1 MPLVKDGK
9 IATDLFVHVADG
21 AELPGDGAIL
31 VPAARFLEDPEA
43 VAEARRQGRRDLAE
57 QSRSSTI
64 SCRISIGSPRS
75 RWCFRRFRDGRAYS
89 QARLLRE
96 RHGYDGEL
104 RATGQV
110 LRDQFVFMLRA
121 GFDAFEVKKDSRRR
135 GVRRDR
141 EALFGVLPADRRWPR
156 HRAQSADA
164 AASFGECRPVSTIAH
179 QAMIAEAAT
188 VSPAQA
194 LDRALRDASPAEVIE
209 AALKTVGREHLALVS
224 SFGTESAALLKVM
237 ADVDPAIPVVF
248 LDTGWLFEET
258 LAYRDT
264 LIATLGLSD
273 VRSIKP
279 LEETLSR
286 EDPDRELWFSD
297 PDACCRI
304 RKVEPLARALKPFS
318 AWINGR
324 KRFQGG
330 ARAEIPV
337 VEDDGARLKF
347 NPFANVS
354 REEIE
359 AIYKLAKLPPH
370 PLVASG
376 YLSVGCM
383 PCTSRTAPGED
394 ARAGRW
400 RGQAKT
406 ECGIHTTKTS

>member
-1 MPLVKDGK
+1 MIVQH
-9 IATDLFVHVADG
+9 A
-21 AELPGDGAIL
+21 
-31 VPAARFLEDPEA
+31 
-43 VAEARRQGRRDLAE
+43 LA
-57 QSRSSTI
+57 
-64 SCRISIGSPRS
+64 
-75 RWCFRRFRDGRAYS
+75 
-89 QARLLRE
+89 
-96 RHGYDGEL
+96 
-104 RATGQV
+104 
-110 LRDQFVFMLRA
+110 
-121 GFDAFEVKKDSRRR
+121 
-135 GVRRDR
+135 
-141 EALFGVLPADRRWPR
+141 
-156 HRAQSADA
+156 ADA
-164 AASFGECRPVSTIAH
+164 AILHS
-179 QAMIAEAAT
+179 
-188 VSPAQA
+188 AQT
-194 LDRALRDASPAEVIE
+194 LDHTLRDASPAHVIE
-209 AALKTVGREHLALVS
+209 TALKTVGREQLALVS

-237 ADVDPAIPVVF
+237 ADVDPGIPVVF

-264 LIATLGLSD
+264 LIATLGLRD

-330 ARAEIPV
+330 ARAKMPV
-337 VEDDGARLKF
+337 VEDDGAKLKF

-383 PCTSRTAPGED
+383 PCSSRTAPGED

-400 RGQAKT
+400 RGKGKT
-406 ECGIHTTKTS
+406 ECGIHTMKTS

>member
-1 MPLVKDGK
+1 VTALAHQLLPQRTAL
-9 IATDLFVHVADG
+9 
-21 AELPGDGAIL
+21 ELPS
-31 VPAARFLEDPEA
+31 
-43 VAEARRQGRRDLAE
+43 AEE
-57 QSRSSTI
+57 
-64 SCRISIGSPRS
+64 
-75 RWCFRRFRDGRAYS
+75 
-89 QARLLRE
+89 
-96 RHGYDGEL
+96 
-104 RATGQV
+104 
-110 LRDQFVFMLRA
+110 
-121 GFDAFEVKKDSRRR
+121 
-135 GVRRDR
+135 
-141 EALFGVLPADRRWPR
+141 
-156 HRAQSADA
+156 
-164 AASFGECRPVSTIAH
+164 
-179 QAMIAEAAT
+179 
-188 VSPAQA
+188 
-194 LDRALRDASPAEVIE
+194 LDRALRNASPAEVIA
-209 AALKTVGREHLALVS
+209 AALRTVGRDRLAVVS

-264 LIATLGLSD
+264 LIATLGLRD

-304 RKVEPLARALKPFS
+304 RKVEPLARALAPFS

-330 ARAEIPV
+330 FRTAIPV
-337 VEDDGARLKF
+337 VEDDGVRLKF

-359 AIYKLAKLPPH
+359 AIYALAKLPPH
-370 PLVASG
+370 PLAASG

-383 PCTSRTAPGED
+383 PCTSRASPDED

-400 RGQAKT
+400 RGRPKT
-406 ECGIHTTKTS
+406 ECGIHTIKTS

>member
-1 MPLVKDGK
+1 VTALAHQLLPQRTAL
-9 IATDLFVHVADG
+9 
-21 AELPGDGAIL
+21 ELPS
-31 VPAARFLEDPEA
+31 
-43 VAEARRQGRRDLAE
+43 AEE
-57 QSRSSTI
+57 
-64 SCRISIGSPRS
+64 
-75 RWCFRRFRDGRAYS
+75 
-89 QARLLRE
+89 
-96 RHGYDGEL
+96 
-104 RATGQV
+104 
-110 LRDQFVFMLRA
+110 
-121 GFDAFEVKKDSRRR
+121 
-135 GVRRDR
+135 
-141 EALFGVLPADRRWPR
+141 
-156 HRAQSADA
+156 
-164 AASFGECRPVSTIAH
+164 
-179 QAMIAEAAT
+179 
-188 VSPAQA
+188 
-194 LDRALRDASPAEVIE
+194 LDRALRNASPAEVI
-209 AALKTVGREHLALVS
+209 ASALQTVGRDRLAVVS

-264 LIATLGLSD
+264 LIATLGLRD

-304 RKVEPLARALKPFS
+304 RKVEPLARALAPFS

-330 ARAEIPV
+330 FRTAIPV
-337 VEDDGARLKF
+337 VEDDGVRLKF

-359 AIYKLAKLPPH
+359 AIYALAKLPPH
-370 PLVASG
+370 PLAASG

-383 PCTSRTAPGED
+383 PCTSRASPDED

-400 RGQAKT
+400 RGRPKT
-406 ECGIHTTKTS
+406 ECGIHTIKTS

>member
-1 MPLVKDGK
+1 M
-9 IATDLFVHVADG
+9 
-21 AELPGDGAIL
+21 
-31 VPAARFLEDPEA
+31 
-43 VAEARRQGRRDLAE
+43 
-57 QSRSSTI
+57 
-64 SCRISIGSPRS
+64 
-75 RWCFRRFRDGRAYS
+75 
-89 QARLLRE
+89 
-96 RHGYDGEL
+96 
-104 RATGQV
+104 
-110 LRDQFVFMLRA
+110 
-121 GFDAFEVKKDSRRR
+121 
-135 GVRRDR
+135 
-141 EALFGVLPADRRWPR
+141 
-156 HRAQSADA
+156 
-164 AASFGECRPVSTIAH
+164 
-179 QAMIAEAAT
+179 
-188 VSPAQA
+188 
-194 LDRALRDASPAEVIE
+194 
-209 AALKTVGREHLALVS
+209 S

-237 ADVDPAIPVVF
+237 ADVDPAIPVIF

-264 LIATLGLSD
+264 LIAALGLRD

-279 LEETLSR
+279 LEEALSR
-286 EDPDRELWFSD
+286 QDPDRELWFSD

-337 VEDDGARLKF
+337 VEDDGAKLKF

-383 PCTSRTAPGED
+383 PCSSRTAPDEN

-400 RGQAKT
+400 RGRAKT